1 MRRGCLSR
9 CRDHAFSRF
18 SPVGSCRPLAENLT
32 LGMFACQ
39 GHLSPSAPLLP
50 ASWLLLWIGGFGF
63 PGVRPPPD
71 SRPASGFLT
80 VGGVPG
86 ALVTPFVTSDPVL
99 RQTPRPAG
107 TWGALGPSGGDWT
120 VRGRGTGAPPL
131 STCPLCSLLRPT
143 GKLSFLSPTLP
154 QCRLLREVLLRPAGR
169 PEGPGAPG
177 TGFRPVGFST
187 LCLIRSRRPFWKI
200 ESLQA
205 ETTAQACCA
214 PGAWHR
220 AELSTWANAEENVAD
235 SLSLTGLGRRS
246 GGRDPRLLQGPFPR
260 AQPSPATPGRGGAGR
275 RGSDGPAE
283 QPW

>member
-1 MRRGCLSR
+1 MPGASLPLCTSPAGLVAPSPDRWFWLSGCATAS
-9 CRDHAFSRF
+9 
-18 SPVGSCRPLAENLT
+18 G
-32 LGMFACQ
+32 
-39 GHLSPSAPLLP
+39 LP
-50 ASWLLLWIGGFGF
+50 ACFRLPYRWRRSWSISD
-63 PGVRPPPD
+63 V
-71 SRPASGFLT
+71 
-80 VGGVPG
+80 
-86 ALVTPFVTSDPVL
+86 VTSDPVL

-131 STCPLCSLLRPT
+131 STCLLCSLLRPT

-177 TGFRPVGFST
+177 TGFRPVSFST